1 MLEIFLSNYKRS
13 MSFTFAEPNGYLQVV
28 HSHDLGEKRSGL
40 YDKGTWS
47 DVLMNGVP
55 LDTILDL
62 ELQDKFIDYKNNH
75 SEESEQVIVN
85 DRNVDSSVQLSESH
99 HEHLMGNNCGKYLRK
114 RKIPKKTHKN
124 YPTKPSKKEI
134 LKTNKE
140 VSFSEDVEFR
150 DSVFARM

>member
-13 MSFTFAEPNGYLQVV
+13 MSFTFAEPNGYLQIV
-28 HSHDLGEKRSGL
+28 HSHDLGEKRCGL

-85 DRNVDSSVQLSESH
+85 DRNVDSSVQ
-99 HEHLMGNNCGKYLRK
+99 
-114 RKIPKKTHKN
+114 
-124 YPTKPSKKEI
+124 
-134 LKTNKE
+134 
-140 VSFSEDVEFR
+140 
-150 DSVFARM
+150 